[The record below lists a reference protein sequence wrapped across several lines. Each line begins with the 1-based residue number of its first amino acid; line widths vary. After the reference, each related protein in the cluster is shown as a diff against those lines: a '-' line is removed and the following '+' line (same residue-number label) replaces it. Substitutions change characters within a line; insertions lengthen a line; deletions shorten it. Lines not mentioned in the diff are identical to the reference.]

1 MGGGIRHYSIR
12 LYTQINIMNL
22 SEFFSVLTAFPTNV
36 FFVPLVFISLV
47 MLVDLV
53 FNVVESTVLS
63 EFDLFDIDNIPGA
76 GLLLPP
82 LLSKVPLMVALSTSF
97 FIATVMSFYVSHYS
111 QNWLSGLL
119 LEGLNVLS
127 LPIIAYF
134 SLVIAAWLLKPLSPL
149 FDKKKAFAHVEFV
162 GLKAR
167 VHSSLVTTDMGEIMV
182 MQNGN
187 EYLLDAICNQGVE
200 FKYGDE
206 VVIVAKT
213 TEPRRYLIA
222 EK

>member
-1 MGGGIRHYSIR
+1 
-12 LYTQINIMNL
+12 MNL

>member
-1 MGGGIRHYSIR
+1 GIRHYSIR